1 MTTYTVIDADTHI
14 TEPADVWTSRVPRKF
29 VDRVPHVER
38 DRKGR
43 DMWVLDGER
52 LSHVGLTAPAGHPEP
67 FPSGPATYEEC
78 HPASYDAQA
87 RLQLMDGDGIWA
99 QVIYPNVGGFGS
111 QKFLALDDEELKLA
125 CVQAYNDFQRDWV
138 SPDPRR
144 FVTMIAT
151 PFWDIRAT
159 VAEIE
164 RGAAAGHR
172 GILFTG
178 EPDAFGLPVLG
189 DKYWDPLWQVATETG
204 LPVHF
209 HIGSGDLSKALTPS
223 RAAAS
228 GIAAS
233 YAFTSIDLFMRN
245 GIQVADLLLCGV
257 LPRFPAVKFV
267 SVESGIG
274 WLPFVLE
281 ACDYHI
287 ATANV
292 EGREL
297 FEELPSHYFR
307 RQVYSCYW
315 FEDVAPSKFLDII
328 PAENILFETDFPH
341 PTCLYGNVAERI
353 ESSLGDQPEAV
364 RRRILWDNAAELYRI
379 EAPVGSLSASG

>member
-1 MTTYTVIDADTHI
+1 MTAYTIIDSDTHI

-29 VDRVPHVER
+29 ADRVPHVER

-43 DMWVLDGER
+43 DMWVLDGEW

-67 FPSGPATYEEC
+67 FPAGPATYEEC
-78 HPASYDAQA
+78 HPASYDAGA
-87 RLQLMDGDGIWA
+87 RLQLMDDDGIWA
-99 QVIYPNVGGFGS
+99 QVIYPNIGGFGS
-111 QKFLALDDEELKLA
+111 QKFLALDDDELKLS
-125 CVQAYNDFQRDWV
+125 CVRAYNDFQRDWV

-151 PFWDIRAT
+151 PFWDIRAM

-164 RGAAAGHR
+164 RGAAAGHG

-189 DKYWDPLWQVATETG
+189 DKHWDPLWQVATDTG

-209 HIGSGDLSKALTPS
+209 HIGSGDLSKALMPS

-228 GIAAS
+228 GMAAS

-245 GIQVADLLLCGV
+245 GIQVADLLLSGV
-257 LPRFPAVKFV
+257 PPRFPEVKFV

-292 EGREL
+292 AGREL
-297 FEELPSHYFR
+297 FEELPSEYFR

-315 FEDVAPSKFLDII
+315 FEDVAPSKFLDLI
-328 PAENILFETDFPH
+328 PPENILFETDFPH

-353 ESSLGDQPEAV
+353 QSSLGAQPEAV

-379 EAPVGSLSASG
+379 DAPVRPSTAAG